1 MADKQPKSEKSS
13 VTVDTSISTFDLSK
27 LLAQVKK
34 GETWEK
40 ENRNAIT
47 LCKCHGLHVTLI
59 AMHAGTLMPG
69 HRVECPI
76 SVQVIE
82 GHTEFITDSKA
93 VTLTTGQILT
103 LEGGIRHDIKA
114 IAESPI
120 LLTLASGQ

>member
-1 MADKQPKSEKSS
+1 MGDKQPKSEKAS
-13 VTVDTSISTFDLSK
+13 VAGDAPISTFDLSK

-40 ENRNAIT
+40 ENRNAVT
-47 LCKCHGLHVTLI
+47 LCKCRGLHVTLI

-76 SVQVIE
+76 IVHVIE
-82 GHTEFITDSKA
+82 GHAEFITDSKT
-93 VTLTTGQILT
+93 VVLTKGQILT
-103 LEGGIRHDIKA
+103 LGGGIRHDIKA
-114 IAESPI
+114 IAESTI